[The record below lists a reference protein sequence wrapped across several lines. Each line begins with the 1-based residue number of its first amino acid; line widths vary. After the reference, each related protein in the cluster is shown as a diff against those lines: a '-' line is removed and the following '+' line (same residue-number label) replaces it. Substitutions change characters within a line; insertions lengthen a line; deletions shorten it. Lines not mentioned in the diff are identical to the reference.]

1 MMSTQ
6 GHPAV
11 REGRRECEPTVAGPR
26 AYAPYTH
33 RPTNT
38 RGHTHGCA
46 LTASHMLT
54 HVCEINTDHAHA
66 HTPHTHEHG
75 HTHVQA
81 NSTSTARS
89 QHNVHTHIPRGTCTT
104 HTHARTP
111 HSECALCLS
120 HMPRTHAWTDRPHAS
135 AEMAETRVWLTWL
148 ACRCMS
154 VSRGCHLASFF
165 PVGFLDTSG
174 GGALGGGQPQVAH
187 SCCLFPEGFTFVL
200 VSLPRQLRPQWPPVC

>member
-1 MMSTQ
+1 MPLHPPSGRRDRGPGAVMSTQ

-11 REGRRECEPTVAGPR
+11 REGQRECEPTVAGPR

-38 RGHTHGCA
+38 CGHTHGCA

-66 HTPHTHEHG
+66 HTPHTHKHG

-104 HTHARTP
+104 HTHT
-111 HSECALCLS
+111 HT
-120 HMPRTHAWTDRPHAS
+120 HTHAHLIQNVCFACHTCPEHTRGQTDHTHPLRWQRLESGSPGWPAG
-135 AEMAETRVWLTWL
+135 
-148 ACRCMS
+148 AC
-154 VSRGCHLASFF
+154 
-165 PVGFLDTSG
+165 
-174 GGALGGGQPQVAH
+174 Q
-187 SCCLFPEGFTFVL
+187 
-200 VSLPRQLRPQWPPVC
+200 